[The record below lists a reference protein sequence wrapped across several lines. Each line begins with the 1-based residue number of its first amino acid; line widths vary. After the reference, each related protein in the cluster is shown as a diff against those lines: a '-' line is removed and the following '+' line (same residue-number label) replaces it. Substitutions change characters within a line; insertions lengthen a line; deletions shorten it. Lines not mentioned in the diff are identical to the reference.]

1 MPKSPA
7 APAAAQASAASAAP
21 VAAQKDA
28 QQVEEGE
35 DDQALQKGFKG
46 QASKDMQNVSG
57 YFDERVGD
65 KVDEGKI
72 GKASRKSQASLA
84 MTFLTDVSKKQK
96 AQKSARD
103 KELAKVVLTKEDVEL
118 IMNEFQIGKG
128 TAERALR
135 ESKGDVLETL
145 RRLIAA

>member
-1 MPKSPA
+1 MPKKPA
-7 APAAAQASAASAAP
+7 AAAQASAASAAP
-21 VAAQKDA
+21 VAAQKDS

-35 DDQALQKGFKG
+35 DQEAQQKGFKG
-46 QASKDMQNVSG
+46 QATKDMQNVSG

-72 GKASRKSQASLA
+72 GKA